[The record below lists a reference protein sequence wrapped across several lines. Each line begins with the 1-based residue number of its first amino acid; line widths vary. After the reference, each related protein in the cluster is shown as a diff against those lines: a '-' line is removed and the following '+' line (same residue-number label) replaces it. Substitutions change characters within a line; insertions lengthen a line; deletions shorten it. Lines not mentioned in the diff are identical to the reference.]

1 MRTRPWPSLTTRRTA
16 SPPACGHVTATGHT
30 ACRAGSGPGSSGS
43 IPSTRPISPSRSVA
57 TSNRA
62 SGATRGSPP
71 SMAIPSSG
79 RPGSPSPDAD
89 TDSASYG
96 RGSLRGVDSAS
107 RKGWETLRRLGKGV
121 VVDMTG
127 STVQASED
135 AVTEKAADLEPTQA
149 EIDAWVAKE
158 RERRQA
164 WLNGPTPEERD
175 AYALRLR
182 QRRLADTF
190 DEGEAMLTDS
200 VRRGMRLGREGQL
213 AAEGAVALLYRYS
226 RRTLAEL
233 VRAGREWEEETSLPI
248 RRRRVSMDD
257 EGS

>member
-1 MRTRPWPSLTTRRTA
+1 
-16 SPPACGHVTATGHT
+16 
-30 ACRAGSGPGSSGS
+30 
-43 IPSTRPISPSRSVA
+43 
-57 TSNRA
+57 
-62 SGATRGSPP
+62 
-71 SMAIPSSG
+71 
-79 RPGSPSPDAD
+79 
-89 TDSASYG
+89 
-96 RGSLRGVDSAS
+96 
-107 RKGWETLRRLGKGV
+107 V

-135 AVTEKAADLEPTQA
+135 AVTDKAEGSEPTQA

-164 WLNGPTPEERD
+164 WLNGPTPEERE

>member
-1 MRTRPWPSLTTRRTA
+1 
-16 SPPACGHVTATGHT
+16 
-30 ACRAGSGPGSSGS
+30 
-43 IPSTRPISPSRSVA
+43 
-57 TSNRA
+57 
-62 SGATRGSPP
+62 
-71 SMAIPSSG
+71 
-79 RPGSPSPDAD
+79 
-89 TDSASYG
+89 
-96 RGSLRGVDSAS
+96 
-107 RKGWETLRRLGKGV
+107 
-121 VVDMTG
+121 MTG

-135 AVTEKAADLEPTQA
+135 AVTDKAEGSEPTQA

-164 WLNGPTPEERD
+164 WLNGPTPEERE
-175 AYALRLR
+175 AYALRLH

>member
-1 MRTRPWPSLTTRRTA
+1 M
-16 SPPACGHVTATGHT
+16 
-30 ACRAGSGPGSSGS
+30 
-43 IPSTRPISPSRSVA
+43 
-57 TSNRA
+57 
-62 SGATRGSPP
+62 
-71 SMAIPSSG
+71 
-79 RPGSPSPDAD
+79 
-89 TDSASYG
+89 
-96 RGSLRGVDSAS
+96 
-107 RKGWETLRRLGKGV
+107 

-135 AVTEKAADLEPTQA
+135 AVTDETEGLEPTQA

-164 WLNGPTPEERD
+164 WLNGPTPEERE

-233 VRAGREWEEETSLPI
+233 IRAGREWEEETSLPI
-248 RRRRVSMDD
+248 RRRRVNMDD

>member
-1 MRTRPWPSLTTRRTA
+1 
-16 SPPACGHVTATGHT
+16 
-30 ACRAGSGPGSSGS
+30 
-43 IPSTRPISPSRSVA
+43 
-57 TSNRA
+57 
-62 SGATRGSPP
+62 
-71 SMAIPSSG
+71 
-79 RPGSPSPDAD
+79 
-89 TDSASYG
+89 
-96 RGSLRGVDSAS
+96 
-107 RKGWETLRRLGKGV
+107 
-121 VVDMTG
+121 MTEA
-127 STVQASED
+127 TVQASED

-158 RERRQA
+158 RARRQA
-164 WLNGPTPEERD
+164 WLNGPSPEERE

-182 QRRLADTF
+182 QRRIADTF

-233 VRAGREWEEETSLPI
+233 IRAGREWEEETSLPI

>member
-1 MRTRPWPSLTTRRTA
+1 
-16 SPPACGHVTATGHT
+16 
-30 ACRAGSGPGSSGS
+30 
-43 IPSTRPISPSRSVA
+43 
-57 TSNRA
+57 
-62 SGATRGSPP
+62 
-71 SMAIPSSG
+71 
-79 RPGSPSPDAD
+79 
-89 TDSASYG
+89 
-96 RGSLRGVDSAS
+96 
-107 RKGWETLRRLGKGV
+107 V

>member
-1 MRTRPWPSLTTRRTA
+1 M
-16 SPPACGHVTATGHT
+16 
-30 ACRAGSGPGSSGS
+30 
-43 IPSTRPISPSRSVA
+43 
-57 TSNRA
+57 
-62 SGATRGSPP
+62 
-71 SMAIPSSG
+71 
-79 RPGSPSPDAD
+79 
-89 TDSASYG
+89 
-96 RGSLRGVDSAS
+96 
-107 RKGWETLRRLGKGV
+107 
-121 VVDMTG
+121 DMTG

-135 AVTEKAADLEPTQA
+135 AVTEKAAGLEPTQA

>member
-1 MRTRPWPSLTTRRTA
+1 
-16 SPPACGHVTATGHT
+16 
-30 ACRAGSGPGSSGS
+30 
-43 IPSTRPISPSRSVA
+43 
-57 TSNRA
+57 
-62 SGATRGSPP
+62 
-71 SMAIPSSG
+71 
-79 RPGSPSPDAD
+79 
-89 TDSASYG
+89 
-96 RGSLRGVDSAS
+96 
-107 RKGWETLRRLGKGV
+107 
-121 VVDMTG
+121 MTG

-135 AVTEKAADLEPTQA
+135 AMTDDGAGLEPTQA

-164 WLNGPTPEERD
+164 WLNGPSAEERE

-190 DEGEAMLTDS
+190 DEGEAMLADS

-226 RRTLAEL
+226 RRTFAEL
-233 VRAGREWEEETSLPI
+233 VRAGREWEEETSLPT

>member
-1 MRTRPWPSLTTRRTA
+1 MT
-16 SPPACGHVTATGHT
+16 
-30 ACRAGSGPGSSGS
+30 
-43 IPSTRPISPSRSVA
+43 
-57 TSNRA
+57 
-62 SGATRGSPP
+62 
-71 SMAIPSSG
+71 
-79 RPGSPSPDAD
+79 
-89 TDSASYG
+89 
-96 RGSLRGVDSAS
+96 
-107 RKGWETLRRLGKGV
+107 ET
-121 VVDMTG
+121 
-127 STVQASED
+127 TVQASED
-135 AVTEKAADLEPTQA
+135 AVTDKAADLEPTQA

-158 RERRQA
+158 RARRQA
-164 WLNGPTPEERD
+164 WLNGPSPEERE

-182 QRRLADTF
+182 QRRIADTF

-233 VRAGREWEEETSLPI
+233 IRAGREWEEETSLPI